1 MLKKRKV
8 FSKHKKLLSFLGF
21 ENRTCFRNIKIGA
34 VCFHFYSKMDK
45 RHISLKEAQEILPI
59 IRTNMIKLM
68 RINKALSLLKSVE
81 IQCDDDYS
89 TLMYNLRFNK
99 KHHKLSYY
107 FFKLLEELHMERCRV
122 KDLEN
127 GIVDF
132 YSIFEGRE
140 IFLCWDIRDTKIK
153 YWHEATIGNE
163 AKKPISMIRETLKL
177 NKR

>member
-1 MLKKRKV
+1 
-8 FSKHKKLLSFLGF
+8 
-21 ENRTCFRNIKIGA
+21 
-34 VCFHFYSKMDK
+34 MDK

-59 IRTNMIKLM
+59 VRKNVIKLM

-81 IQCDDDYS
+81 IQYDDAYL

-99 KHHKLSYY
+99 KHHKLSYD
-107 FFKLLEELHMERCRV
+107 FFKLLEELHAIGCRV

-140 IFLCWDIRDTKIK
+140 IFLCWSIRDTEIK
-153 YWHEATIGNE
+153 YWHEATTGGE
-163 AKKPISMIRETLKL
+163 SKKPISMIRETLNL
-177 NKR
+177 NRR